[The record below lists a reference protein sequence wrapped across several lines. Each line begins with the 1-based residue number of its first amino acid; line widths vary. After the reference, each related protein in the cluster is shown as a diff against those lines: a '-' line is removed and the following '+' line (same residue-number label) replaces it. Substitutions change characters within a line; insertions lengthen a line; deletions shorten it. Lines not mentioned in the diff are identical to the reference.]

1 MTPFQGTG
9 RTVFGVDA
17 LTLGGLAREAGVNPE
32 TIRYYERRGLLP
44 EPPRTASGYR
54 QYSPDDRDRL
64 ALIRRAKALGF
75 TLAEIAGL
83 LGEGDGAGAV
93 VRGSTPEVLAA
104 ARDKLAEV
112 EARIEALTDQA
123 HRLRELLRACEAGA
137 AGCGSFTIGRA
148 R

>member
-1 MTPFQGTG
+1 
-9 RTVFGVDA
+9 VDA

-75 TLAEIAGL
+75 TLAEIGDL
-83 LGEGDGAGAV
+83 LGEGAS
-93 VRGSTPEVLAA
+93 GSTPDVLAA

-112 EARIEALTDQA
+112 ESGIESLTDQA
-123 HRLRELLRACEAGA
+123 RRLRELLRACEAGS
-137 AGCGSFTIGRA
+137 AGCGTFTIGRMP
-148 R
+148 

>member
-1 MTPFQGTG
+1 
-9 RTVFGVDA
+9 VDA

-44 EPPRTASGYR
+44 EPPRTPSGYR

-64 ALIRRAKALGF
+64 ALIRRAKGLGF

-83 LGEGDGAGAV
+83 LGDGAGGSAP
-93 VRGSTPEVLAA
+93 GSTAGSTAEVLAA

-112 EARIEALTDQA
+112 EDRIAALTDQA
-123 HRLRELLRACEAGA
+123 RRLRELLRACEAGS
-137 AGCGSFTIGRA
+137 AGCGSFTIGRMP
-148 R
+148 